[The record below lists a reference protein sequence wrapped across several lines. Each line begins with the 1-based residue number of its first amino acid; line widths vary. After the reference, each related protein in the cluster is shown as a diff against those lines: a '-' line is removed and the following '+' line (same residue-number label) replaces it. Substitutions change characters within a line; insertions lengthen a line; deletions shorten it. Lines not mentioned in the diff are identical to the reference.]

1 MLHNQSYCIGYV
13 KILVYYTSMSKTFSY
28 RLESW
33 LKSSGTKNLED
44 LDKIFGEKS
53 FALAFLLL
61 MSPAALPLPTGGITH
76 IFEVITVL
84 IALELVIGRHSI
96 WLPKRW
102 KKISLGPLAQ
112 KKVMPFI
119 INRIQWFEKFSRPRL
134 KNLADHPFYRSA
146 LGVVIIVLTAFA
158 FFAPP
163 FSGLDTLPALGV
175 LIISLSILLEDIV
188 LMIVGLIIGTLGVS
202 LILSLGAI
210 ITNLISRWLA

>member
-1 MLHNQSYCIGYV
+1 
-13 KILVYYTSMSKTFSY
+13 MSKTFSNQ
-28 RLESW
+28 LESW

-84 IALELVIGRHSI
+84 IALELVIGRRSI

-112 KKVMPFI
+112 RKVMPFI
-119 INRIQWFEKFSRPRL
+119 INQIQWFEKFSRPRL

-146 LGVVIIVLTAFA
+146 LGIIIIVLTAFA

-175 LIISLSILLEDIV
+175 LVISLSILLEDIV
-188 LMIVGLIIGTLGVS
+188 LMIVGLIIGALGVS

-210 ITNLISRWLA
+210 ITNLISGLLT